1 MAEGDVSRHALPHG
15 EIIHARVEDVYP
27 TIAPGSVTLAM
38 VLWSCY
44 MGNMRCP

>member
-1 MAEGDVSRHALPHG
+1 MTRHQLRFG

-27 TIAPGSVTLAM
+27 TIAPGSVMFAM

-44 MGNMRCP
+44 MGNVRCL